1 MFEQFF
7 FPFRLEICTPSNNRP
22 QRHFTEVVLEKC
34 TFKSSI
40 LKSMHSCYII
50 ISLTKDLEQWKQE
63 YVLIALLTLKTVI
76 VTLQTFRYPSTPY
89 WRKDNTRHKSWNTCV
104 IFSFPNF
111 DLGVTVISMHQNTRG
126 STLGWKRA
134 YFSENKG
141 VKTEYKKFG
150 ENSRDMASVSTI
162 CDEYCRILMEQRKSG
177 RL

>member
-22 QRHFTEVVLEKC
+22 QHHFTEVVLEKC

-63 YVLIALLTLKTVI
+63 YVLITLLTLKTVI
-76 VTLQTFRYPSTPY
+76 VTLQTFRSTPY
-89 WRKDNTRHKSWNTCV
+89 WRKDNTRHRSWNTCV
-104 IFSFPNF
+104 IFPFPNVE
-111 DLGVTVISMHQNTRG
+111 LGITVVSVLQNTRG

-141 VKTEYKKFG
+141 VKTECKKFG

-162 CDEYCRILMEQRKSG
+162 CDEYCRILKEQRKSG